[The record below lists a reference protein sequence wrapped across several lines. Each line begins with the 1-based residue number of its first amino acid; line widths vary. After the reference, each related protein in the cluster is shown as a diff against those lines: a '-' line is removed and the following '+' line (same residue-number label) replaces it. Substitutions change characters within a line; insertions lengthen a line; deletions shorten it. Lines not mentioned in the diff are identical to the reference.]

1 MSVCLSLLFCDK
13 HPLKDI
19 VFINESINQSIHLST
34 YPSLVPLPSFSLVS
48 YLRLEKFHALI
59 ADGVNWPWSKAWFT
73 QFTSVHIKHEDYYS
87 KWRTC
92 AISGQYSIKVHTI
105 RWFPRYSK
113 TKLDE
118 WMHNW
123 TIVYHVKQ
131 KTILLNIGS
140 NTLSCSRGTV
150 RILFCFFLRERK
162 GEGTGCPTLN

>member
-105 RWFPRYSK
+105 RWFPRYRK
-113 TKLDE
+113 TTLDE
-118 WMHNW
+118 RMHIW

-131 KTILLNIGS
+131 KNENRNWIFVLTRCLAVEVRMLFWFIPENEKMKGTILN
-140 NTLSCSRGTV
+140 
-150 RILFCFFLRERK
+150 
-162 GEGTGCPTLN
+162 